1 MSQTLEVIFDGNV
14 FRPTKPIKLK
24 PNTKM
29 EIIISDEREEWNNF
43 SGELLKD
50 AYGNEE
56 PEYLLNSVKEKNPE
70 YEGS

>member
-14 FRPTKPIKLK
+14 FRPTEPVKLK

-29 EIIISDEREEWNNF
+29 EIIISDEREGWQNF
-43 SGELLKD
+43 SGELLNEAFGD
-50 AYGNEE
+50 EE
-56 PEYLLNSVKEKNPE
+56 PEYSLNSVKEKNPE